1 MLNRDF
7 RDVLSGFNAE
17 SVEYLVVGAYALAAH
32 GLPRATGDLDIW
44 VARTPEN
51 AARVWVALEKFG
63 AHLRDL
69 KVKDFQKADQV
80 IQIGI
85 SPSRIDILT
94 SIDAVEFEPAWSRR
108 VTLSVSNVSFPVI
121 SKVDLIAN
129 KRATGR
135 PQDTADVARLTSTI
149 DDTEA
154 LS

>member
-17 SVEYLVVGAYALAAH
+17 GVEYLVVGAYALAAH
-32 GLPRATGDLDIW
+32 GLPRATGDLDLWI
-44 VARTPEN
+44 ARSPEN
-51 AARVWVALEKFG
+51 AARIWIALEKFG

-69 KVKDFQKADQV
+69 SIDDFQKANQV

-94 SIDAVEFEPAWSRR
+94 SIDAVEFEPAWARR
-108 VTLSVSNVSFPVI
+108 VTLTASSVTFPVI
-121 SKVDLIAN
+121 SKADLIAN

-135 PQDTADVARLTSTI
+135 PQDIADVARLTSSI
-149 DDTEA
+149 DKPEIV
-154 LS
+154 